1 MRLLGVDYGRAKIG
15 LARAEGGL
23 AEPWKVVQVNS
34 WQDAIRKIGTEI
46 EKEKPDTV
54 VVGVSEGS
62 MGEEQ
67 KKFAESLALTL
78 SLPVKTW
85 DEGLSTQDAQLLA
98 IQSGRGPKKRHELED
113 AYAAAVM
120 LQSYL
125 DGTESPEG
133 I

>member
-1 MRLLGVDYGRAKIG
+1 MTLLGIDYGRAKIG

-34 WQDAIRKIGTEI
+34 WQDAIRKIEI
-46 EKEKPDTV
+46 EIEIERPDAV

-67 KKFAESLALTL
+67 KKFSDAL
-78 SLPVKTW
+78 SVSVPVSTW
-85 DEGLSTQDAQLLA
+85 DEGLSTQDAQALA
-98 IQSGRGPKKRHELED
+98 IQSGAGPKKRRELED

-125 DGTESPEG
+125 DGTESPKG